1 MTYTS
6 EYNAQLNAIRTAILT
21 VPAVGR
27 VHDRPRHGDFRER
40 WVTNI
45 GGINQIRAWEISPQP
60 DEVIRREQ
68 GRRHRYRTWQ
78 ITGTVGLEDL
88 AAEQDPNTTDPADAY
103 PAASFHVLRTLAGE
117 ISDALDAA
125 RPAWVAAG
133 TFIDTDPT
141 QQGEAQVV
149 TIGGGALCWGTTLT
163 MRGYTIV
170 TP

>member
-1 MTYTS
+1 VTYTS
-6 EYNAQLNAIRTAILT
+6 EYNAQLTAIRTAILT
-21 VPAVGR
+21 VPDVGR

-40 WVTNI
+40 WIAT
-45 GGINQIRAWEISPQP
+45 INDVPQIRAWEISPQP
-60 DEVIRREQ
+60 DEVVRREQ

-78 ITGTVGLEDL
+78 ITGVVGLEDL
-88 AAEQDPNTTDPADAY
+88 AAEADPNETDPADEYA
-103 PAASFHVLRTLAGE
+103 AASFHILRRTAGE
-117 ISDALDAA
+117 IADALDAA

-141 QQGEAQVV
+141 QQAEATVV

-163 MRGYTIV
+163 IRGYTIV